1 MLAAEPGYVDTKGGE
16 DHEEGI
22 PLDASEA
29 VVSFVGPAAASPE
42 TGKRVELRSV
52 SGGLRSGESTD

>member
-1 MLAAEPGYVDTKGGE
+1 MLAAEPGYVDTEGGE
-16 DHEEGI
+16 DHDEGI

-42 TGKRVELRSV
+42 TGERVDLRSV
-52 SGGLRSGESTD
+52 SGG